1 MEYRTALEAYLDSIE
16 AEIEALGHEHSR
28 FEKATQDC
36 LHYLEN
42 SDICREDSFRFFKNF
57 KAIREERRII
67 KDKLETLH
75 YIRRS
80 IEQAEKNGYSNGKRP
95 YAYRV
100 LVPKS
105 IKGEELE
112 WKI

>member
-1 MEYRTALEAYLDSIE
+1 MEYKTAVEAYLDCIE
-16 AEIEALGHEHSR
+16 NEIEALGHEHSR
-28 FEKATQDC
+28 LEKATQDC

-42 SDICREDSFRFFKNF
+42 MDIGRDESFRFFKNF
-57 KAIREERRII
+57 KQIREERRII

>member
-1 MEYRTALEAYLDSIE
+1 MSIAALKKL
-16 AEIEALGHEHSR
+16 LR
-28 FEKATQDC
+28 L

-42 SDICREDSFRFFKNF
+42 SDIGREDSFRFFKNF
-57 KAIREERRII
+57 KAIRENAASLRINL
-67 KDKLETLH
+67 KQH

-80 IEQAEKNGYSNGKRP
+80 IEQAERTVINGKRP